1 MKTIIRMKTERYMY
15 SITKTIKPM
24 KTELYM
30 YNNENDLTDETGTI
44 YV

>member
-1 MKTIIRMKTERYMY
+1 MKTERYMY
-15 SITKTIKPM
+15 SMTKTIKPM